1 MQQAQAGAAR
11 MRRAGLDDGTRDD
24 RADVVRTPGDQC

>member
-11 MRRAGLDDGTRDD
+11 MRRAGLHDETRDE
-24 RADVVRTPGDQC
+24 RADAVRTRGDQC